1 MDNLNEASVWDPKY
15 PTGYKFSFSSSIAK
29 GSKNKLDIINNASKF
44 KYGSNDVFTK
54 ADITDTALDINFGG
68 NPGIPYYIKSERTK
82 EVLRIQGAGSGSI
95 FIKMSGSKRVL
106 PPGIT
111 ATAFLETF
119 AVLSIM
125 GVSNYEEAL
134 RYKNKEL
141 MIDLSKF
148 EGINTTLKEE
158 INDILK
164 NTSKLGSP
172 KSFIHKSI
180 DDYYDALKAYE
191 TDVKQLKTN
200 TSDAVVIYEGTYS
213 DVMKA
218 LKEGW
223 AISDDPAKE
232 GMIIFGDT
240 NGTTVKFKQV
250 SLKAGKEG
258 ARLGRITSIMKNLT
272 DMNESY
278 GTHDFG
284 LPTITLNEG
293 FRGFIN
299 KAINLGKMSIS
310 KFNQVRKSVF
320 EFLSRLVAIFKPSA
334 FKRTLDKET
343 SIYLRK
349 NKDVKAY
356 LDGAL
361 NESPEKIKLTEGVL
375 NRINKKIDIL
385 ESVVNTGSD
394 STKLITLHT
403 KLASNIK
410 TDTSTKFMNLLICN
424 EISLEC
430 LTRLVP
436 IIKAKGAP
444 EHVSQIIDVMR
455 RGSTALPVVIA
466 YSDGSPVEILQ
477 GVDPVSPRAA
487 QESVIITVH
496 PSSNTHYVINIYY
509 LVELNKN
516 LDDSVFVKVQMTNA
530 GGDTAISWKV
540 EGNTMM
546 TYKKI
551 QESI

>member
-1 MDNLNEASVWDPKY
+1 MDNLNEASVWESKYGFGHKVVPKSKALSRFSVSNKKY
-15 PTGYKFSFSSSIAK
+15 TIDSVFVKVQPTETKLEILVGVGDFEFYVQSQDTKEIFRVK
-29 GSKNKLDIINNASKF
+29 GSSGIGN
-44 KYGSNDVFTK
+44 VFNHYK
-54 ADITDTALDINFGG
+54 GQEEGRQLPSGVSATD
-68 NPGIPYYIKSERTK
+68 
-82 EVLRIQGAGSGSI
+82 
-95 FIKMSGSKRVL
+95 
-106 PPGIT
+106 
-111 ATAFLETF
+111 FLETF
-119 AVLSIM
+119 ALMSIM
-125 GVSNYEEAL
+125 GAKSLSDTAKYKSSEMMFDPSIFNDSNDFTKAEIESIL
-134 RYKNKEL
+134 RDTTK
-141 MIDLSKF
+141 LS
-148 EGINTTLKEE
+148 
-158 INDILK
+158 
-164 NTSKLGSP
+164 SP
-172 KSFIHKSI
+172 KSFIHKNI
-180 DDYYDALKAYE
+180 KQYYNALSEYE
-191 TDVKQLKTN
+191 KDVKQLKTN
-200 TSDAVVIYEGTYS
+200 TSDVVLIYSNHQPS
-213 DVMKA
+213 DVIKA
-218 LKEGW
+218 LKSNYSYKE
-223 AISDDPAKE
+223 DDTGE
-232 GMIIFGDT
+232 GMITLVSSGESIQ
-240 NGTTVKFKQV
+240 FKQV

-258 ARLGRITSIMKNLT
+258 ARLGRITSIMKNMT
-272 DMNESY
+272 DMNES
-278 GTHDFG
+278 TDFG

-293 FRGFIN
+293 FRGFLN

-361 NESPEKIKLTEGVL
+361 NESPERIKLTEGVL

-430 LTRLVP
+430 LTRLIP

-444 EHVSQIIDVMR
+444 EHVSQMIDVMR
-455 RGSTALPVVIA
+455 RGSTALPVIIA

-477 GVDPVSPRAA
+477 GIDPVSPRAA
-487 QESVIITVH
+487 LESVIVVIH

-530 GGDTAISWKV
+530 GGGAAISWKV
-540 EGNTMM
+540 EGNTMT